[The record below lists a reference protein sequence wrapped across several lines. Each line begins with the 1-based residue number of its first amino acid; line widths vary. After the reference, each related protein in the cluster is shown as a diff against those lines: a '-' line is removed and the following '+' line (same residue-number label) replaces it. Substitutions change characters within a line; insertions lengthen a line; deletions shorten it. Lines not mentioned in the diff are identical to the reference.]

1 MNARFALGLMALL
14 LAGNGLGRAVDAED
28 WPTIAEV
35 SARQLRE
42 NPKNE
47 EAWTA
52 LARAQIAQGDLQRAE
67 KTLEDWKAK
76 VASPGEARDR
86 AEGELALKKA
96 DAPRA
101 VEAFQRSVKKAP
113 KDPDAW
119 RLLSTAYAAAKD
131 WANSIEAMDHVIA
144 IRPDAVGFVQRTR
157 LRIWAHD
164 WAGAQADI
172 RRANE
177 LDAAD
182 PGVQMLF
189 PKFERSATWLPM
201 IKSFDERV
209 KKEPRDYQALL
220 NRAEWLR
227 FAGFTH
233 AAREDIDAA
242 LKINPQSLRA
252 RFWAGLAAQEQHAAE
267 ERQGRSADEKSDWK
281 AKAAAQGVM
290 PMAAQFVTSEFESQL
305 EAMDG
310 EKDAEARALFLL
322 RYRQPLMALREVEA
336 VDGSPAKAQALFEL
350 HRLPE
355 AGRAARTAT
364 DQHPSSPVA
373 WLALARWELETGNYR
388 EAIDAAQKSIKL
400 KKSPEA
406 EELRKLAQLRLGK

>member
-14 LAGNGLGRAVDAED
+14 LAESGLGWARDSED
-28 WPTIAEV
+28 WPAIAEV
-35 SARQLRE
+35 SARQVRE

-76 VASPGEARDR
+76 VASPGEAWDR

-101 VEAFQRSVKKAP
+101 VEAFKRSVKKAP

-119 RLLSTAYAAAKD
+119 WHLSAAYAAAKD
-131 WANSIEAMDHVIA
+131 WANSIEAMDHVLA
-144 IRPDAVGFVQRTR
+144 IRPDAVGFVQRSR

-164 WAGAQADI
+164 WAGAEADI

-182 PGVQMLF
+182 PGVQTLF

-201 IKSFDERV
+201 IKSLDERV
-209 KKEPRDYQALL
+209 KQQPRDYHALL

-242 LKINPQSLRA
+242 LKINPESLRA
-252 RFWAGLAAQEQHAAE
+252 RFWSGLAAQEQHAAR
-267 ERQGRSADEKSDWK
+267 ERQGQSGDEKSDWK
-281 AKAAAQGVM
+281 EKAGAHGVM
-290 PMAAQFVTSEFESQL
+290 PMAAQLITAEFESQL

-310 EKDAEARALFLL
+310 EKDAEMRAQFLL
-322 RYRQPLMALREVEA
+322 RYRQPLMALREVEG
-336 VDGSPAKAQALFEL
+336 VDGSPAKAQALFDL

-355 AGRAARTAT
+355 AGRAARSATA
-364 DQHPSSPVA
+364 QHPSSPVA

-388 EAIDAAQKSIKL
+388 EAVDAAQKAIKL

-406 EELRKLAQLRLGK
+406 EELRKLAQQRLGK